1 LPPSKQKKKQAYARG
16 VFSEKMAALFLR
28 AKGYKI
34 LAQRYRTPHGEIDL
48 VTKKNNC
55 LVFVE
60 VKARKTLEDGLYS
73 ILPKQQQ
80 RIMAAAEMWI
90 AEKGVD
96 FEGCRFDVV
105 LLTPKGLPTHIKNA
119 FMQE

>member
-1 LPPSKQKKKQAYARG
+1 MPPSKQKKKQAYARG

-34 LAQRYRTPHGEIDL
+34 LAQRYRTPYGEIDL
-48 VTKKNNC
+48 IAKKNNC
-55 LVFVE
+55 LIFVE

-73 ILPKQQQ
+73 ILPRQQE
-80 RIMAAAEMWI
+80 RIIAAAEIWL
-90 AEKGVD
+90 AEKNSE
-96 FEGCRFDVV
+96 FEECRFDVV

-119 FMQE
+119 FM